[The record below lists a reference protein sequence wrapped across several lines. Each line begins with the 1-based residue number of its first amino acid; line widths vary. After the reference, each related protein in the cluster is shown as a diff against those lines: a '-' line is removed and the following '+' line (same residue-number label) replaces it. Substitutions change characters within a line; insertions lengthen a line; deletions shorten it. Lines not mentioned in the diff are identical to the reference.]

1 MSNLTNLHILNM
13 CCMYNNYTSNKAV
26 GFFKGMKREIK
37 LSSRRQYGDVTWKNV
52 NVVIEAKIKVS
63 SALPLTSH
71 ESLHKLVIKLE
82 YQFYPVV
89 EIKQYKITYII
100 YNIYYIKI

>member
-1 MSNLTNLHILNM
+1 MVM
-13 CCMYNNYTSNKAV
+13 WR
-26 GFFKGMKREIK
+26 G
-37 LSSRRQYGDVTWKNV
+37 KNV
-52 NVVIEAKIKVS
+52 NGVIEAKIKVS

-71 ESLHKLVIKLE
+71 DSLHKLVIKLE